1 MEDDWYKSV
10 AVIDDFVNV
19 TDQSRFVGLPDD
31 WHVGVSDI
39 VNSTEEIAKGR
50 YKAVNLAGAAT
61 ISAVSNALNGDLRL
75 FIFGGDGARFAVPG
89 RHRRKAA
96 DALARVAAWAKQEL
110 QLDLRVAMVSI
121 EVIRKAGVDVRVAFW
136 KASSHVQYA
145 SFMGG
150 GLEWAEEQLK
160 SGSLRLAPAAAGNA
174 PDLTGLSCQWG
185 PVEARGTIVSLIVKP
200 AQGVSQSRFAEVAS
214 RVIDIL
220 EGGERLNPVPPDGP
234 LVRWPGN
241 VLDLQSR
248 VAGMGKSRPLRM
260 IRAFLNAAFAWTVFR
275 LGLRVAGFRP
285 ARYRREIAENS
296 DYRKFDDSLMMTID
310 CSPDVIDKARGL
322 LDKEVA
328 KGVVRYGMHTQN
340 SALITCIA
348 PSVHAS
354 DHMHFIDGA
363 GGGYAEAAKHL
374 AKTKTPN

>member
-39 VNSTEEIAKGR
+39 VNSTEEITKGR

-75 FIFGGDGARFAVPG
+75 FIFGGDGARFAVPA
-89 RHRRKAA
+89 RYEQKAA
-96 DALARVAAWAKQEL
+96 DALSRVATWAKQEL
-110 QLDLRVAMVSI
+110 ELDLRVGMVSI
-121 EVIRKAGVDVRVAFW
+121 EAIRNAGVDVRVAFW
-136 KASSHVQYA
+136 KASSHMQYA
-145 SFMGG
+145 SLMGG

-160 SGSLRLAPAAAGNA
+160 NGSLRLAPAVSGQE

-185 PVEARGTIVSLIVKP
+185 PVEASGKILSLIVKP
-200 AQGVSQSRFAEVAS
+200 AQGVSQVRFAEIAS

-220 EGGERLNPVPPDGP
+220 EGSERLNPVPPDGP
-234 LVRWPGN
+234 LVRWPGD

-248 VAGMGKSRPLRM
+248 VAGMGKTRLLRL
-260 IRAFLNAAFAWTVFR
+260 IRVYLNAAFAWTVFR
-275 LGLRVAGFRP
+275 LGLRVLGFRP

-296 DYRKFDDSLMMTID
+296 DYRKFDDALMMTID
-310 CSPDVIDKARGL
+310 CSPEVIEKAREV
-322 LDKEVA
+322 LDLEVT
-328 KGVVRYGMHTQN
+328 KGVVRYGMYTQDR
-340 SALITCIA
+340 ALITCVA
-348 PSVHAS
+348 PSVRS
-354 DHMHFIDGA
+354 SVHMHFIDGA
-363 GGGYAEAAKHL
+363 EGGYAEAAKQL
-374 AKTKTPN
+374 AKTTKSN

>member
-10 AVIDDFVNV
+10 AVIEDFVNV

-75 FIFGGDGARFAVPG
+75 FIFGGDGARFAVPA
-89 RHRRKAA
+89 RHSQKAA
-96 DALARVAAWAKQEL
+96 EALSRVASWAKQEL
-110 QLDLRVAMVSI
+110 QLDLRVGMISVEAV
-121 EVIRKAGVDVRVAFW
+121 RKAGLDVRVAFW
-136 KASSHVQYA
+136 KASSNVQYA

-160 SGSLRLAPAAAGNA
+160 NGSLQIAPTAAEDR

-185 PVEARGTIVSLIVKP
+185 PVEAQGMILSLIVKP
-200 AQGVSQSRFAEVAS
+200 ARGVSQARFAEVAS

-234 LVRWPGN
+234 RVRWPGN

-248 VAGMGKSRPLRM
+248 VAGMGKSRSLWM
-260 IRAFLNAAFAWTVFR
+260 IRVYLNAAFAWTVFR
-275 LGLRVAGFRP
+275 LGLRVGGFRP

-310 CSPDVIDKARGL
+310 SSAEVIEKARGV
-322 LDKEVA
+322 LDMEVG
-328 KGVVRYGMHTQN
+328 KGVVRYGMHTQDE
-340 SALITCIA
+340 ALITCVA
-348 PSVHAS
+348 PSVHTS
-354 DHMHFIDGA
+354 NHMHFIDGA
-363 GGGYAEAAKHL
+363 KGGYAEAAKQL
-374 AKTKTPN
+374 AQSKTLD

>member
-1 MEDDWYKSV
+1 
-10 AVIDDFVNV
+10 
-19 TDQSRFVGLPDD
+19 
-31 WHVGVSDI
+31 
-39 VNSTEEIAKGR
+39 
-50 YKAVNLAGAAT
+50 
-61 ISAVSNALNGDLRL
+61 
-75 FIFGGDGARFAVPG
+75 
-89 RHRRKAA
+89 
-96 DALARVAAWAKQEL
+96 
-110 QLDLRVAMVSI
+110 MVSI

-200 AQGVSQSRFAEVAS
+200 AQGVSQARFAEVAS